1 MTHMSAVEPHAVVAI
16 LLACTAIF
24 FYTRERIPLESSSLG
39 ILAFILVWF
48 ELFDIQANGE
58 RVRAGDFLAGF
69 GNEALL
75 TIMSLIVLTRGL
87 EVTQALQPVG
97 AVLARLWRVRPRFAF
112 LLTMVTAAVLSMFIN
127 NTPVVAALMPLL
139 LVVSLQVGISPS
151 RVLMPIGFATIVG
164 GMATTIGTSTN
175 LLVVSIARDMGVA
188 EMSMFHFA
196 PPVLFVGTF
205 AILYLWLAA
214 PKLLPDR
221 APPMKNFAPRLF
233 DSRLRIG
240 EQPEEN
246 GVSLSEAIAKT
257 GGRMRV
263 SRLVRGKLE
272 LARLPSQIL
281 RSGDYLHVNDTLENL
296 LEFARVLG
304 ATVLPVGDERP
315 VDTENPLE
323 SREHLA
329 ELVVMRGSPL
339 EQTTLAA
346 SRILSRYGLSL
357 LALHRPNIE
366 AAAEPERLKNT
377 PLHAG
382 DVIVLQGGQA
392 GLERLKRSGM
402 AVVLDG
408 NISLPRPAKA
418 TLAFAIMLGVVLS
431 AAIGLLKISQAAFF
445 GVGLMLLTRCL
456 GWKDM
461 RDAMDRGIILV
472 IVASLALGLAMTA
485 TGAAELVAG
494 AYVSLLGD
502 MPVWVALSG
511 LILVMALLTEVVTN
525 NAVAVLGTPIA
536 IGIAKA
542 LDAPMEPF
550 VLAVL
555 FGANMSYMTPVG
567 YQTNLLVMNAG
578 GYRFSDFLR
587 AGVPLQLIMWIGLSA
602 IMPAI
607 YDL

>member
-1 MTHMSAVEPHAVVAI
+1 MDVSVSPHAILAI
-16 LLACTAIF
+16 VLACAAIF
-24 FYTRERIPLESSSLG
+24 LYTREKIPLESSSLA
-39 ILAFILVWF
+39 ILAFVLLWF
-48 ELFDIQANGE
+48 ELFEIEANGE

-75 TIMSLIVLTRGL
+75 TVISLIVLTRGL

-97 AVLARLWRVRPRFAF
+97 IVLARLWRVRPQFAF
-112 LLTMVTAAVLSMFIN
+112 LLTMLIAATLSMFLN

-139 LVVSLQVGISPS
+139 LVVSLQVNVAPS
-151 RVLMPIGFATIVG
+151 RVLMPIGFATIIG

-175 LLVVSIARDMGVA
+175 LLVVSIAHDMGLP

-196 PPVLFVGTF
+196 PPVLFVGAF

-221 APPMKNFAPRLF
+221 TPPMRNVAPRLF
-233 DSRLRIG
+233 DSRLRI
-240 EQPEEN
+240 N
-246 GVSLSEAIAKT
+246 DSSEFAGAPLAETLART

-263 SRLVRGKLE
+263 SRLMRGNLE
-272 LARLPSQIL
+272 LARLPSQVVQP
-281 RSGDYLHVNDTLENL
+281 GDYLHVNDTLENL
-296 LEFARVLG
+296 VEFARLIG
-304 ATVLPVGDERP
+304 ATVLPVGDDRP
-315 VDTENPLE
+315 VDTENPLA

-346 SRILSRYGLSL
+346 SRLLSRYGLSL
-357 LALHRPNIE
+357 LALHRPE
-366 AAAEPERLKNT
+366 LDTKAEPENLKNM
-377 PLHAG
+377 PLRAG
-382 DVIVLQGGQA
+382 DVIVLQGAAA

-402 AVVLDG
+402 ALVLDG

-418 TLAFAIMLGVVLS
+418 TLAFAIMLGVVLT
-431 AAIGLLKISQAAFF
+431 AATGLLRISQAAFV
-445 GVGLMLLTRCL
+445 GVGLMLLTRCF
-456 GWKDM
+456 GWQDV
-461 RDAMDRGIILV
+461 RDSLDRGIILV

-485 TGAAELVAG
+485 TGAADLVAH
-494 AYVSLLGD
+494 AYVAVLGD

-511 LILVMALLTEVVTN
+511 LILVMALLTEVATN

-536 IGIAKA
+536 IGIAQA
-542 LDAPMEPF
+542 LDAPAEPF

-555 FGANMSYMTPVG
+555 YGANMSYMTPVG

-602 IMPAI
+602 IMPII